1 MRVFVAGA
9 TGVIGRPLVTRLLE
23 AGHEVVGT
31 TRSQERAETL
41 GELGAKPAIV
51 DARDTDALRSV
62 VIEAAPEVV
71 INQLTSLPEKMN
83 FRRADETFGPT
94 NELRGTVS
102 PALAGAAAEA
112 GARRLIAQSVCFF
125 YASTGKRAHSE
136 DDPLLEL
143 PPDIPAGQGGV
154 ALHSLE
160 RSAVETGSPG
170 RRPPLRLLL
179 RTRGPDGARGL

>member
-9 TGVIGRPLVTRLLE
+9 TGVFGRPLVTRLLE

-41 GELGAKPAIV
+41 GELGAKPLIV

-83 FRRADETFGPT
+83 FRRAEETFGPT
-94 NELRGTVS
+94 NELRG
-102 PALAGAAAEA
+102 P
-112 GARRLIAQSVCFF
+112 SVP
-125 YASTGKRAHSE
+125 HW
-136 DDPLLEL
+136 
-143 PPDIPAGQGGV
+143 
-154 ALHSLE
+154 
-160 RSAVETGSPG
+160 PG
-170 RRPPLRLLL
+170 RPRRP
-179 RTRGPDGARGL
+179 GPGG